1 MKDWYDL
8 SRALISPSFAVSSS
22 LRKSLVFWA
31 SSLRCTKVSRWW
43 VTRSEA
49 AVSRVEMR
57 EPRSTPI
64 ESSVLRMGRE
74 LGVEQREVRT
84 PP

>member
-1 MKDWYDL
+1 
-8 SRALISPSFAVSSS
+8 
-22 LRKSLVFWA
+22 
-31 SSLRCTKVSRWW
+31 
-43 VTRSEA
+43 
-49 AVSRVEMR
+49 MR